1 MTTHYII
8 PCSAKK
14 AMPPA
19 NGLSWMEDTTFQ
31 EWKSAWDQASERL
44 PVSSMYTGYS
54 ITKSLENVRESSGD
68 WKVWVVSAGMG
79 LFRGPS
85 STDLEEDLI
94 PGYDVH
100 CFPSRPMT
108 PRKMRELWEGKGENC
123 YNDPNSNSWTKIEKK
138 EGDKLVLCL
147 PISYQKAVLP
157 SLVEH
162 VATASDIIGIGRHL
176 KNSDR
181 VRSLGVHPRIR
192 EVLGCGFSMMRTV
205 LLEKWVTGG
214 DEELE
219 RLDSLASKLNSP
231 PLREKISDTNLRKLI
246 SEADPEITTSI
257 SKTIR
262 WVRDECRI
270 SASEER
276 IKLALR

>member
-1 MTTHYII
+1 
-8 PCSAKK
+8 
-14 AMPPA
+14 
-19 NGLSWMEDTTFQ
+19 
-31 EWKSAWDQASERL
+31 
-44 PVSSMYTGYS
+44 
-54 ITKSLENVRESSGD
+54 
-68 WKVWVVSAGMG
+68 MG
-79 LFRGPS
+79 F
-85 STDLEEDLI
+85 EEDLI

-108 PRKMRELWEGKGENC
+108 PGKMRKLWEGEGEDC
-123 YNDPNSNSWTKIEKK
+123 YDDSNSNSWTKLEQK

-147 PISYQKAVLP
+147 PVSYQKAVLP
-157 SLVEH
+157 SLDKH
-162 VATASDIIGIGRHL
+162 ITTTSDIIGIGSHQ
-176 KNSDR
+176 KSSKR

-219 RLDSLASKLNSP
+219 KLDSLASNLGT
-231 PLREKISDTNLRKLI
+231 PLLRKKISDTDLRKLI
-246 SEADPEITTSI
+246 SEADPEITASI

-262 WVRDECRI
+262 WVRDECRT
-270 SASEER
+270 SASEGR